1 MPDWLWPA
9 FALVLIVEGLL
20 PFVSPRIWRDAFT
33 RLVTMSDGQIRFLGL
48 TAILLG
54 VAGLALFGDA

>member
-54 VAGLALFGDA
+54 VAGLALFGHA

>member
-1 MPDWLWPA
+1 MPDWVWPA

-33 RLVTMSDGQIRFLGL
+33 RLVTLSDGQIRFLGL

-54 VAGLALFGDA
+54 VAGLALLDHA

>member
-1 MPDWLWPA
+1 MPDWLWAA

-20 PFVSPRIWRDAFT
+20 PFVAPGLWRDTFA
-33 RLVTMSDGQIRFLGL
+33 RLVTLSDGQLRFIGL

-54 VAGLALFGDA
+54 VAGLTWFGNA